1 MLVPLAVSA
10 AAAGRVFC
18 GPETPAPPPPP
29 PPEVI
34 GTSALPRREPPVDA
48 VIIAGPPVGT
58 NVDVGMVDEDV
69 R

>member
-1 MLVPLAVSA
+1 MPVPLAVSA
-10 AAAGRVFC
+10 AAAAAAVFVCC
-18 GPETPAPPPPP
+18 GPIDAPPP

-34 GTSALPRREPPVDA
+34 GTSALPRREPLIDA
-48 VIIAGPPVGT
+48 VAVAGPPVGT